1 MTFKYE
7 NNIPDLIEDIE
18 DLSKVLG
25 VIGAVMEAK
34 VKETITGGRPEW
46 PPLKESTVKR
56 KGHSKPLIET
66 GMLRASITHKVEG
79 DMVNIGIFGSDA
91 GDEYVKIDAP
101 HEFGTTKAGKNNN
114 VIIPARPFL
123 RPTLQENRSL
133 IKSILERSLNEIL
146 VRYR

>member
-66 GMLRASITHKVEG
+66 GRLRASITHKVEG
-79 DMVNIGIFGSDA
+79 DMVKIGIFGSDA
-91 GDEYVKIDAP
+91 GDEYVKIAAT
-101 HEFGTTKAGKNNN
+101 HEFGTTKAGKKHN

>member
-66 GMLRASITHKVEG
+66 GRLRASITHKVEG
-79 DMVNIGIFGSDA
+79 DMVKIGIFGSDA
-91 GDEYVKIDAP
+91 GDEYVKIAAT
-101 HEFGTTKAGKNNN
+101 HEFGTTKAGKKHNAFNLH
-114 VIIPARPFL
+114 F
-123 RPTLQENRSL
+123 
-133 IKSILERSLNEIL
+133 
-146 VRYR
+146 